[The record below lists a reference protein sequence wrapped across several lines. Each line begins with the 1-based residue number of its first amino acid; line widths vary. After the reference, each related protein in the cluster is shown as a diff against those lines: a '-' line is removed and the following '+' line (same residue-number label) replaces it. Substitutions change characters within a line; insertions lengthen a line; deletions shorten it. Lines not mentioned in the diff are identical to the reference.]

1 MSYKP
6 LTKDNVKEFKNF
18 KYKEFK
24 CHCGGKYCN
33 GYPVAF
39 SYDLAKNLQNIRSHF
54 GKAVHITSPIRCER
68 WNVIQNGKSY
78 SKHKKGWA
86 CDFYIKG
93 VSYNTLANY
102 VKKLPYFNYC
112 YKIKP
117 NQNLI
122 HFDIIPPE
130 YEEKYNLT
138 RILKKGCKG
147 NDIKELQRTLGG
159 LAVDGIFGENTKK
172 KVKSFQKTKKLIQDG
187 KVGEKTAHALDWL
200 YRGK

>member
-1 MSYKP
+1 MAMKVNKMSYKP
-6 LTKDNVKEFKNF
+6 LTKDNAKDFKNF
-18 KYKEFK
+18 KYSEFK

-39 SYDLAKNLQNIRSHF
+39 SYELTKNLQNIRNHF
-54 GKAVHITSPIRCER
+54 KKAVHITSPIRCER
-68 WNVIQNGKSY
+68 WNKIQGGVAN

-86 CDFYIKG
+86 CDFYING

-102 VKKLPYFNYC
+102 VKKLSYFNYC

-130 YEEKYNLT
+130 YNPDTKVYY
-138 RILKKGCKG
+138 IVKKGDTLTKIAKKYKTSVAQLVKW
-147 NDIKELQRTLGG
+147 NNIK
-159 LAVDGIFGENTKK
+159 NPN
-172 KVKSFQKTKKLIQDG
+172 LI
-187 KVGEKTAHALDWL
+187 KVGQKL
-200 YRGK
+200 RVK